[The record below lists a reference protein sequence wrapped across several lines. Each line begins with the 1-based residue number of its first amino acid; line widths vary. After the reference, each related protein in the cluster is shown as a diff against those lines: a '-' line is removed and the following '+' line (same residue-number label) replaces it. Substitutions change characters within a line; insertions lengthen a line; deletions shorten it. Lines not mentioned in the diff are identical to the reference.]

1 MKYGTALRII
11 GDNPIGLLTWG
22 QIIIPPANAKL
33 SKIHLVV
40 TMDHTGNELLQMLD
54 GLDDHDRIHLMESI
68 VSVDHM
74 TVQPPRD
81 PMERRKQHTL
91 PWVVALSLIAVV
103 MFLIVYDVMSKNS
116 VMDGGSLS
124 DLLKTL
130 LGLIFGLIT
139 E

>member
-1 MKYGTALRII
+1 MKYETALRVI

-22 QIIIPPANAKL
+22 QIILPPANVKLAK
-33 SKIHLVV
+33 INLVV
-40 TMDHTGNELLQMLD
+40 TMDHTGNELLQMLE
-54 GLDDHDRIHLMESI
+54 GLDDHDRIYLMEST

-103 MFLIVYDVMSKNS
+103 MFLIVYDVMSKDS
-116 VMDGGSLS
+116 LMDGGSLS
-124 DLLKTL
+124 DLLKTIL
-130 LGLIFGLIT
+130 SLVFGLIM
-139 E
+139 